1 MLRRII
7 TPKLC
12 VGLTGL
18 YLGLALVIWT
28 HESSQ
33 APFPPEAKPQQGSR
47 IVNEL
52 VGETIVILQSE
63 TALNGWTSKIE
74 VYLEPQGTVPF
85 SHIHQGYTETFEV
98 LEGQLSVELDGAVSV
113 VGAGQAFE
121 VREGTSHVPANPFES
136 PARFRVT
143 VSGIK
148 NFTTCL
154 GQIHQRLGDKNAS
167 WLVRHLRVG
176 RIASACDIYVS
187 TIPWWFQS
195 LGMALSAP
203 ILELAG
209 FPVYEPMVN
218 VFPKE
223 SNNE

>member
-1 MLRRII
+1 MTLR
-7 TPKLC
+7 LC
-12 VGLTGL
+12 
-18 YLGLALVIWT
+18 LGLAALYMGFAFVIWANAAGK
-28 HESSQ
+28 
-33 APFPPEAKPQQGSR
+33 APFPPEAKPRQGSR

-63 TALNGWTSKIE
+63 TALNDWTSEIE
-74 VYLEPQGTVPF
+74 VYLQPQGTVPF
-85 SHIHQGYTETFEV
+85 SHIHRGYTETFEV
-98 LEGQLSVELDGAVSV
+98 LEGQLSVELDGSV
-113 VGAGQAFE
+113 RVIRAGEAFE
-121 VREGTSHVPANPFES
+121 VREGISHVPSNPFES

-143 VSGIK
+143 VSGVQ

-154 GQIHQRLGDKNAS
+154 SQIHRRLGDKSAS

-218 VFPKE
+218 VPPKE